1 MEKATLD
8 MSAGMVFLG
17 GFCSKPK
24 SGGQVRIRFSTEMS
38 SSEKRVKACNLI
50 TTSSGENSNVLAP
63 KSSWGLSTSIKG
75 SHDPYPWISSR
86 ESCVLDVEEDEYGGV
101 IVKPEGLPKM
111 ADAFATMLQSS
122 LFSWK
127 LKACSKGKKGIWLRL
142 PLDKADLVPIAV
154 KEGFKYHH
162 AEQTSAEDVW
172 KLPTGFI
179 LENEEIFDGAVREVK
194 EETGVSK
201 AVLFVVIICSI
212 YKHAHQVAFQKSDLF
227 FICLLKP
234 LSTKI
239 AIDEVEIQAAKWMP
253 LAEFVSQPCIQEDVM
268 FKKIVDICIA
278 WLRKSYCG
286 LAAHHVISKFDA
298 RSSTLYCNVVEPEDY
313 SSPELL

>member
-1 MEKATLD
+1 MMGRMEKATLD

-162 AEQTSAEDVW
+162 AEQTYVMLTYWIPEGPNMLPANASHQVGIGGFVLNNSNEVLVLQEKHYRSAEDVW

-239 AIDEVEIQAAKWMP
+239 AIDEVEIQAAKA
-253 LAEFVSQPCIQEDVM
+253 LS
-268 FKKIVDICIA
+268 
-278 WLRKSYCG
+278 
-286 LAAHHVISKFDA
+286 
-298 RSSTLYCNVVEPEDY
+298 
-313 SSPELL
+313 